1 MKQRSPLHIFIV
13 ENDKLF
19 VRLLNYVFS
28 KSILYRFLDFKFG
41 EDALKHL
48 DLNPELII
56 LDYSLPGMNGL
67 ETLLEIREQQ
77 PSAHVIM
84 LLKEDDKRLPAEFLN
99 AGAADYVIKDGN
111 EENALIEK
119 IETFLSKEK
128 VFREIEKLQKRPF
141 TRKKLYY
148 AIIILILLSLGFY
161 CYQ

>member
-1 MKQRSPLHIFIV
+1 MDKKSPLHIFIV

-28 KSILYRFLDFKFG
+28 KNILYRFLDFKFG

-48 DLNPELII
+48 DLRPELII
-56 LDYSLPGMNGL
+56 LDYSLPGMNGF
-67 ETLLEIREQQ
+67 ETLLEIREQH
-77 PSAHVIM
+77 PNAHVIM

-99 AGAADYVIKDGN
+99 AGAADYVLKDGN

-128 VFREIEKLQKRPF
+128 VFREIQKLQRRPF
-141 TRKKLYY
+141 GRRKLYF
-148 AIIILILLSLGFY
+148 AILILLLLSVGLFY
-161 CYQ
+161 YQ